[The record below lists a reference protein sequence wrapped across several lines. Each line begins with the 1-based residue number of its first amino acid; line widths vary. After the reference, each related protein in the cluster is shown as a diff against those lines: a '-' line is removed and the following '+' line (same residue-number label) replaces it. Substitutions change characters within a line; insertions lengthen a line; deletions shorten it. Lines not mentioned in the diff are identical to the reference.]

1 MTSTVS
7 HLPAAKQAEYKQ
19 LKELIAKKERDKLQQ
34 QQKLS
39 AQKAASKIIQTEK
52 SVPEKVD
59 QTAPEVDEEV
69 DEDALRA
76 QLLASLQCKPKKK
89 EALSEPAK
97 LQVNP
102 VRKRI
107 TAPALNIPVVETSKP
122 QPGLVVSFANS
133 EVEGPRDVQVSKN
146 VMIPPFQPI
155 SVSSVPVVQP
165 PVRVLIPVPVKNS
178 SPPVVPIVPAVPVDP
193 TTSIPSV
200 PSLPITSIPTPSPEE
215 IALKASKEVLKE
227 KEADFAATQQ
237 DMIQEIFKLS
247 AQMSQLKGETKVLE
261 AAESFAEDL
270 RRQLAET
277 ELVIVRSRARIAQL
291 KTTVTASTME
301 IGSKRP
307 AMVKAEEE
315 CKKQGASVYGP
326 IYKPPQSS
334 ASQMIKKKLA
344 QIKETAET
352 LLCNNNDNNL
362 PASNAEPSISNMTL
376 MNGNAET
383 STTDKHELQLV
394 DEDKSLPATKECFS
408 ATSLPPATATASTT
422 KAAPNIVLEGSSLA
436 HLRSSQVSILDP
448 HTQLC
453 RFELLGKCNDDKCEY
468 QHHTAKASQ

>member
-1 MTSTVS
+1 M
-7 HLPAAKQAEYKQ
+7 
-19 LKELIAKKERDKLQQ
+19 Q

-39 AQKAASKIIQTEK
+39 AQKAASKVIQTENL
-52 SVPEKVD
+52 VPEKADKTHEGANVD
-59 QTAPEVDEEV
+59 DEV

-76 QLLASLQCKPKKK
+76 QLLASLQCKTKKK
-89 EALSEPAK
+89 EVLSEPAK
-97 LQVNP
+97 LQNNP

-107 TAPALNIPVVETSKP
+107 TAPASNIPVVETSKP

-133 EVEGPRDVQVSKN
+133 KVDGPRDVQVSRN
-146 VMIPPFQPI
+146 VMIPPFQPNP
-155 SVSSVPVVQP
+155 VVAVPVVEP
-165 PVRVLIPVPVKNS
+165 PVKVLIPVPVQNS
-178 SPPVVPIVPAVPVDP
+178 PSAIIQVVPTVPVEP
-193 TTSIPSV
+193 TISIPSV
-200 PSLPITSIPTPSPEE
+200 PSLPLTSVPTPSAEE
-215 IALKASKEVLKE
+215 MALKASKEVLKI
-227 KEADFAATQQ
+227 KESDFAATQQ

-277 ELVIVRSRARIAQL
+277 ELVIVRSRARIAQW
-291 KTTVTASTME
+291 KTTVTASTIA

-315 CKKQGASVYGP
+315 CKKQGAAVYGP

-352 LLCNNNDNNL
+352 LLCNNNDNDPN
-362 PASNAEPSISNMTL
+362 PQASNPQPPILNETL
-376 MNGNAET
+376 VNGNSET
-383 STTDKHELQLV
+383 PKPDKQEFQPV
-394 DEDKSLPATKECFS
+394 DEDKSLTPPTANESFS
-408 ATSLPPATATASTT
+408 VTSPPTTTTALTASTA

-436 HLRSSQVSILDP
+436 HLHSSQVSILDP